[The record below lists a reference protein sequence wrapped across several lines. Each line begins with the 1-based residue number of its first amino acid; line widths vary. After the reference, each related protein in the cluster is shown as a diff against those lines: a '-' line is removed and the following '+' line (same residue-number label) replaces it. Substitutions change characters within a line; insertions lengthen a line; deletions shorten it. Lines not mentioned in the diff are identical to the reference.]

1 MSESINQVTL
11 TLGLLVTFA
20 GVFLAFTLDRAI
32 DRIKRIQAKNELLKN
47 LACELSE
54 LKKNLTG
61 DAYRLY
67 PDIWDSAVASGQLEL
82 LTSEQV
88 TNLAN
93 VYRKIKGTDYEAIRV
108 RDAREAYMMRA
119 PNPYTNLE
127 ENWTDLSKRHLVRM
141 EETKALIDEI
151 LKEPWLSRYVEKS

>member
-1 MSESINQVTL
+1 ML
-11 TLGLLVTFA
+11 T
-20 GVFLAFTLDRAI
+20 
-32 DRIKRIQAKNELLKN
+32 
-47 LACELSE
+47 
-54 LKKNLTG
+54 
-61 DAYRLY
+61 RLY
-67 PDIWDSAVASGQLEL
+67 PDIWDSAVTSGQLEL

-88 TNLAN
+88 TKLAN

-108 RDAREAYMMRA
+108 RDAREAYTMRT